1 MNDKLTEFHE
11 VMEDRFA
18 VVSCDTLNDIITH
31 YRHAVEKHPWF
42 CDSICCKDYGW
53 KLQAKQLKSYLMHST
68 RRHDEGEKSYCFAKD
83 VLDAELAE
91 VYAAYSKGDY
101 DQARYEIFD
110 AIAVLLRMDDM
121 IAEKQ
126 AEENE
131 P

>member
-1 MNDKLTEFHE
+1 MDRLTEFKE
-11 VMEDRFA
+11 IMCEKLSPVASEML
-18 VVSCDTLNDIITH
+18 CDIRDH
-31 YRHAVEKHPWF
+31 YSNAIAKHPSWF

-53 KLQAKQLKSYLMHST
+53 KLQAKQLKSYLMHSA

-101 DQARYEIFD
+101 EQARYEIYD
-110 AIAVLLRMDDM
+110 AIAVLLRMEDM
-121 IAEKQ
+121 IIAKQ
-126 AEENE
+126 EANE